1 MTNLASDHNQ
11 YYTYENYQSWP
22 DNEHWEIIEGEAF
35 NMSPAPSTRH
45 QLISGN
51 LFGELRSYFKNKKCQ
66 VFPAPTD
73 VKLSDTDIVQPDILV
88 VCNLDQIKISHI
100 ENAPSLI
107 IEILSPYTEMHDR
120 VRKMRLYAKY
130 GVKEYWIV
138 TPFPSMIE
146 VFLLKNNKYILFQA
160 YAKNEILQSVTFKK
174 LSIVLSDIFT
184 FPLKPE
190 EEKIFLQVKEPPAE
204 YGR

>member
-11 YYTYENYQSWP
+11 YYTYENYQSWS

-51 LFGELRSYFKNKKCQ
+51 LFRELSNYFKGKKCQ

-88 VCNLDQIKISHI
+88 VCNLDQIKISYI

-138 TPFPSMIE
+138 TPFPSLIE
-146 VFLLKNNKYILFQA
+146 VFLLKNNKYILNQA
-160 YAKNEILQSVTFKK
+160 YAKNELLLSVTFKK
-174 LSIVLSDIFT
+174 LSIELSDIFT

-190 EEKIFLQVKEPPAE
+190 EEKIFLRIKEPPAE

>member
-11 YYTYENYQSWP
+11 YYNYENYQSWP

-88 VCNLDQIKISHI
+88 VCNLDQIKISYI
-100 ENAPSLI
+100 ESAPSLI